1 MAWHDGRREGRFPRS
16 GRGLRLAALLV
27 VVGIGAGVAAAGLLG
42 EQPYRIG
49 PFGVRARWSPSL
61 SGTTELRFPPLGA
74 AAAATHRGPGRLV
87 VSLEEIDF
95 DALADIL
102 AQPAGDGTVEAFRGM
117 AFEAARRAR
126 AFALRLIGLGLAGG
140 AAGGAVL
147 LALLKPRLAAV
158 ARAAGLAGLS
168 GALALGLLAA
178 WAWATFDPS
187 AFRSPTY
194 RGALAS
200 LPWVVDAVQQA
211 VGQVEEVGER
221 LRTLARSVYQMYQRI
236 EALPPPLALE
246 EADVTIL
253 HITDIHN
260 HPAAMDVA
268 REIARAFSVD
278 FAVNTGDLTDLGTRL
293 EAELLRGLREFPV
306 PHLFVTGNHETPEVA
321 AALSLIEPVRLIDGQ
336 MVEASG
342 VRILGIGDPAAAG
355 PSASAL
361 TPAEA
366 KMLAEEINGA
376 LAGMTER
383 PDILALHNHRVAS
396 AIRPGLVPLVLFG
409 HSHAPGVSFRGGTAY
424 VNAGTTGGAG
434 VRGFQGEEPVRIS
447 LAVIYLSLDGGVR
460 PLAVDVIR
468 LSPIAEGFVL
478 ERHLAPAP

>member
-1 MAWHDGRREGRFPRS
+1 MTAG
-16 GRGLRLAALLV
+16 GRGASPGAAGACGWPALLV
-27 VVGIGAGVAAAGLLG
+27 VVGIGAGVAGRPPPESSRTGLDLLECGPAGARLF
-42 EQPYRIG
+42 PG
-49 PFGVRARWSPSL
+49 PRSFAFPRWGRLPPRPTGVR
-61 SGTTELRFPPLGA
+61 
-74 AAAATHRGPGRLV
+74 GRLV

-200 LPWVVDAVQQA
+200 LPWVVDA
-211 VGQVEEVGER
+211 GPTGGGPGGRSGER
-221 LRTLARSVYQMYQRI
+221 LRTLVAACTRCTSASR
-236 EALPPPLALE
+236 APPAPGAGGGRR
-246 EADVTIL
+246 
-253 HITDIHN
+253 H
-260 HPAAMDVA
+260 HPAHHRHPQPSGRHGRGPGVLPGFLWTSPSTPA
-268 REIARAFSVD
+268 ISPTWARALKPSSSE
-278 FAVNTGDLTDLGTRL
+278 GC
-293 EAELLRGLREFPV
+293 REFPV

-355 PSASAL
+355 AQCV
-361 TPAEA
+361 
-366 KMLAEEINGA
+366 
-376 LAGMTER
+376 R
-383 PDILALHNHRVAS
+383 PDPRRGQDAGRGDQ
-396 AIRPGLVPLVLFG
+396 RGPGRYDG
-409 HSHAPGVSFRGGTAY
+409 APGHPRAP
-424 VNAGTTGGAG
+424 
-434 VRGFQGEEPVRIS
+434 QPP
-447 LAVIYLSLDGGVR
+447 GGVR
-460 PLAVDVIR
+460 DPPRTGAFGPFRPQPRAGR
-468 LSPIAEGFVL
+468 LVSAGEPPTST
-478 ERHLAPAP
+478 PAPREERACEASKGRSRCASASR